1 MYGNV
6 VGFPGGVAWAML
18 VARICQLYPMA
29 CGATIVTK
37 FFHLIL
43 NWPWPRPVLLK
54 QIEDGPLQVRVWNP
68 QIYPADKRHLMPI
81 ITPAYPSMCA
91 THNITHSTKAVILGE
106 IERANGICQNILSG
120 KKMWHDLFEKH
131 TFFTADYKYYLSI
144 VSASRTK
151 EAQQI
156 WSGLVQSKV
165 RRLVSAIEMSDTG
178 VDVAHPFNK
187 GFDRIHLCK
196 DEEEIGKVFQGE
208 LQFQTTDEK
217 VAVAQGEKT
226 ETDKPAVVYTTS
238 YYIGLKLSNLG
249 GVYSQY
255 PQAPLRPPGERKLDI
270 TNPVAEF
277 KRQCTE
283 WQQYNHELN
292 SLRTVH
298 TRK

>member
-1 MYGNV
+1 
-6 VGFPGGVAWAML
+6 
-18 VARICQLYPMA
+18 
-29 CGATIVTK
+29 
-37 FFHLIL
+37 
-43 NWPWPRPVLLK
+43 
-54 QIEDGPLQVRVWNP
+54 
-68 QIYPADKRHLMPI
+68 MPI

-106 IERANGICQNILSG
+106 INRANGICQNILSG

-131 TFFTADYKYYLSI
+131 TFFTEDYKYYLSI

-196 DEEEIGKVFQGE
+196 DEEEVNKVFQGE
-208 LQFQTTDEK
+208 LNFQISEEK
-217 VAVAQGEKT
+217 LAEVQAAQGQAEGEAEKT
-226 ETDKPAVVYTTS
+226 ENGAEPASDKPAIDKPTIVYTTT

-249 GVYSQY
+249 GVYAGYSQL
-255 PQAPLRPPGERKLDI
+255 PLRPSGERKLDI

-298 TRK
+298 TRKSVFCYVSSGC

>member
-1 MYGNV
+1 
-6 VGFPGGVAWAML
+6 
-18 VARICQLYPMA
+18 
-29 CGATIVTK
+29 
-37 FFHLIL
+37 
-43 NWPWPRPVLLK
+43 
-54 QIEDGPLQVRVWNP
+54 
-68 QIYPADKRHLMPI
+68 
-81 ITPAYPSMCA
+81 MCA

-106 IERANGICQNILSG
+106 INRANGICQNILSG
-120 KKMWHDLFEKH
+120 KRMWHDLFEKH
-131 TFFTADYKYYLSI
+131 TFFTEDYKYYLSI

-165 RRLVSAIEMSDTG
+165 RRLVSAIELSDTG

-187 GFDRIHLCK
+187 GFDRMHLCK
-196 DEEEIGKVFQGE
+196 DEEEVNKVFQGE
-208 LQFQTTDEK
+208 LNFQISEEK
-217 VAVAQGEKT
+217 LAEVLAAQAQTEGDAEAVENGT
-226 ETDKPAVVYTTS
+226 EPASDKPAADKPVVDKPDADKPAAGNPAVEKPTIVYTTS

-249 GVYSQY
+249 GVYAGYWQL
-255 PQAPLRPPGERKLDI
+255 PLSPSGERKLDI

-283 WQQYNHELN
+283 WQQYNPELN

>member
-1 MYGNV
+1 
-6 VGFPGGVAWAML
+6 
-18 VARICQLYPMA
+18 
-29 CGATIVTK
+29 
-37 FFHLIL
+37 
-43 NWPWPRPVLLK
+43 
-54 QIEDGPLQVRVWNP
+54 
-68 QIYPADKRHLMPI
+68 MPI

-106 IERANGICQNILSG
+106 IERANGICQDILSA
-120 KKMWHDLFEKH
+120 KKAWHHLFEKH
-131 TFFTADYKYYLSI
+131 TFFTHDYKYYLSI

-187 GFDRIHLCK
+187 GFDRVHLCK
-196 DEEEIGKVFQGE
+196 DEEEVSKVFQGE
-208 LQFQTTDEK
+208 LMFQISDEK
-217 VAVAQGEKT
+217 LAEVLAEKSENGAEGES
-226 ETDKPAVVYTTS
+226 ESAKPMIVYTTS

-249 GVYSQY
+249 GTNTQPSQ
-255 PQAPLRPPGERKLDI
+255 QRPTGIGERKLDI

-283 WQQYNHELN
+283 WQQYNPELN

-298 TRK
+298 SRKSVVLLIVSSC